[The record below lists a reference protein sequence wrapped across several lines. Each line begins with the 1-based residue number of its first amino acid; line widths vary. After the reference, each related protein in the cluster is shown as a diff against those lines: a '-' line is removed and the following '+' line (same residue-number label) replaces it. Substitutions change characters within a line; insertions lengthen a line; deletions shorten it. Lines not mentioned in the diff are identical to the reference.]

1 DLVANFQRKFVYTH
15 CNEYRANSKSYLFE
29 FAKADK
35 IGLSK
40 RYPAFRYSIGII
52 KKSEVKST
60 SLYAT

>member
-1 DLVANFQRKFVYTH
+1 MVIDKFVYTH

-40 RYPAFRYSIGII
+40 RSTAFRYSIVII
-52 KKSEVKST
+52 VIDGESYGQKSK
-60 SLYAT
+60 